1 MMSCRFWV
9 AVGVEC
15 QKHCHPF
22 VQNCYASRREIA
34 THFYTKARNNR
45 IEGRAARGC
54 HEWWCCV
61 TICKISALCQ
71 MRENGYLASYSG
83 VLSKPWKRGRRQHI
97 STINEHS
104 RYLLFLSCRSFH
116 WQPSY
121 LRSKKI
127 GKTKLENYFWK
138 ECAWVHSK
146 VGNPSGYWS
155 DQASHE
161 CRFNANDSSRA

>member
-1 MMSCRFWV
+1 MFLEKRKCFLSQLHILILTSVMMSCRFWV

-45 IEGRAARGC
+45 IVGRAARGC

-104 RYLLFLSCRSFH
+104 RYLLFLSCKSFH
-116 WQPSY
+116 WQPPY
-121 LRSKKI
+121 LRSKKLA
-127 GKTKLENYFWK
+127 KQRKLFLK
-138 ECAWVHSK
+138 RMRM
-146 VGNPSGYWS
+146 GT
-155 DQASHE
+155 
-161 CRFNANDSSRA
+161 

>member
-1 MMSCRFWV
+1 MFLEKRKCFLSDILILTSVMMSCRFWV

-116 WQPSY
+116 W
-121 LRSKKI
+121 
-127 GKTKLENYFWK
+127 
-138 ECAWVHSK
+138 
-146 VGNPSGYWS
+146 
-155 DQASHE
+155 
-161 CRFNANDSSRA
+161 